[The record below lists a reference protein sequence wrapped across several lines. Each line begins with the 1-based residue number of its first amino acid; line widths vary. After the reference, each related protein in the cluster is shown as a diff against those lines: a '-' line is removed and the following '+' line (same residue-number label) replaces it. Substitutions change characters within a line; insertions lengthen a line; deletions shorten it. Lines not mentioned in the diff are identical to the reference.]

1 MAGGGQ
7 RARDGRGQR
16 ARAGGGRG
24 HGPGTG
30 RAGAEATARHRLCA
44 SVACLLSL
52 LDPAPSYLPVPLE
65 MGVFLREHLN
75 YWYSL
80 KAYYLAKTMADV
92 PFQVRERGA
101 RVRRGAGSPR
111 APQGGPGHAASP
123 ECAGPMLPDHV
134 PRGLLQHRVLDDVA
148 AVRRPAVRAVR
159 RAGHHDLAG
168 GTVPGPADRG
178 RLHVPA
184 GASPGGVAGQA
195 PSPTGPR
202 WAQRHPDS

>member
-1 MAGGGQ
+1 MFEE
-7 RARDGRGQR
+7 GRG
-16 ARAGGGRG
+16 
-24 HGPGTG
+24 P
-30 RAGAEATARHRLCA
+30 
-44 SVACLLSL
+44 
-52 LDPAPSYLPVPLE
+52 
-65 MGVFLREHLN
+65 
-75 YWYSL
+75 
-80 KAYYLAKTMADV
+80 
-92 PFQVRERGA
+92 
-101 RVRRGAGSPR
+101 PR

-202 WAQRHPDS
+202 WVSATPTPDPAPHPAPASPGRRPGQDSPGPGPSGPAGAPAWRSVSAPRCAGHTSQVGPLRPKDAVCWVTQGHAVGSEATFCFVALGDPLTIP